1 MLGVLCLPILLS
13 AQPLSYTVSWLGI
26 PVVDV
31 TITLAESDSSCH
43 AEYHAQTRPWFN
55 NLYSVDNRHRIWVDP
70 AEGYPLRYEKR
81 ILERGRA
88 DSLWARYDRN
98 SRQVVYANG
107 LIRPWRESAH
117 SLFSALLWV
126 QRHDW
131 TAGEEQIL
139 QVEVEG
145 VVWQVS
151 AACKGVIG
159 AREKGGSVMEIRTRF
174 ERQLYGEP
182 ILSTTDILTHM
193 LPGKGHQLR
202 FGLDTERDEVM
213 WIEFGSIPFQVR
225 AELNSLPEHP

>member
-1 MLGVLCLPILLS
+1 MLYLPILLS

-31 TITLAESDSSCH
+31 TITLTESDSSCH

-55 NLYSVDNRHRIWVDP
+55 NLYFVDNRHSIWVDP
-70 AEGYPLRYEKR
+70 VEGYPLRYEKL
-81 ILERGRA
+81 IHEHGQV
-88 DSLWARYDRN
+88 DSLWASYN
-98 SRQVVYANG
+98 QNPQKVVYANG
-107 LIRPWRESAH
+107 LMRPWQEGAH

-126 QRHDW
+126 QRYDW

-145 VVWQVS
+145 VVWEVS
-151 AACKGVIG
+151 AACSGVIG
-159 AREKGGSVMEIRTRF
+159 TRDEGGAVMEMRARF

-193 LPGKGHQLR
+193 LPGEGHQLR
-202 FGLDTERDEVM
+202 FSLDIERNEVM
-213 WIEFGSIPFQVR
+213 WIEFGSIPFLVR
-225 AELNSLPEHP
+225 AELNSLPEHH